1 MKTIK
6 TKILAAGGALALL
19 LFVACNKESSMNSGA
34 NIPAG
39 QSKMSIYMSDGP
51 IDFYKVLVD
60 IRQVAVLID
69 TSVQQND
76 SDFTNQWDIGYCGFR
91 RGPNDKS
98 VIWDTLAITP
108 GTYDLMQLR
117 NGVDTL
123 LGTGTYPTGKVL
135 KVRVTLGSDN
145 SIYTDSLTSYPLE
158 VFGPEPYFDINVRR
172 ENVFSISNNDFE
184 LWLDFNL
191 ERSVFF
197 WSGTFYLKP
206 YIIAYNDMHL
216 SKLEGLILP
225 AGSTALVEAING
237 SDTLYAIP
245 NWWTGGYMFR
255 AVTAGTYSID
265 ILGRNGYNDTTL
277 SSITVDSSS
286 VTKVPTVTLHK

>member
-1 MKTIK
+1 MKTIRSN
-6 TKILAAGGALALL
+6 ILVAGGVLALL
-19 LFVACNKESSMNSGA
+19 FFVACNKESGINSGA

-39 QSKMSIYMSDGP
+39 QSKMSIYMTDGP
-51 IDFYKVLVD
+51 IDFFKVLVD

-76 SDFTNQWDIGYCGFR
+76 PDFSNQWDIGYCGFHR
-91 RGPNDKS
+91 NQNNKS
-98 VIWDTLAITP
+98 VIWDTLSITP

-123 LGTGTYPTGKVL
+123 LGTGTYPTGKVI

-158 VFGPEPYFDINVRR
+158 VFGPEPFFDINVSRQ
-172 ENVFSISNNDFE
+172 NVYSIASNDFE

-206 YIIAYNDMHL
+206 YIVAFNDKHL
-216 SKLEGLILP
+216 SKLEGLVIP
-225 AGSTALVEAING
+225 PGASPLVEAING

-245 NWWTGGYMFR
+245 NWGGGYKFR
-255 AVTAGTYSID
+255 GVTAGTYSINF
-265 ILGRNGYNDTTL
+265 LGRNGYNDTT
-277 SSITVDSSS
+277 ITNIVVDSSS
-286 VTKVPTVTLHK
+286 VTKVPTVTLHQ